1 MIEEKNLEQ
10 NSAEEQSSFAL
21 LLDIW
26 NIVLL
31 RWPWIVLSV
40 LICLGGAFAY
50 LRYATPT
57 YSASAKLLVKNDDS
71 KNKRAA
77 AGQMNLSELGIISN
91 TDGFDNE
98 LEILKSTSIS
108 ESTVRAL
115 DLNIRYFIHGHIKE
129 QELYKVSPVVV
140 TMNDEDSEAQKFP
153 LYLKISAKGNGIK
166 IDARYK
172 TEKDPV
178 KTYTLNSLPGSI
190 QTTIGTLYFA
200 KRDFKSSSIHG
211 KEVQP
216 GNMSLSKLPSELEVI
231 IYPLKKVAAMYSK
244 ALEVAPSSK
253 TTTVANMNLKDSEPE
268 RALDYINQLMI
279 SYNEDANQDKNEVAT
294 KTKEFI
300 NDRLEEIGIE
310 LNATEEDLENFK
322 KNNDLINLT
331 NDATTA
337 LASTTSYQ
345 KEQVEIETQITLVNS
360 LIEYVAAPQNQ
371 MQVIP
376 SGLGIDDK
384 LLNTEVTKYNENLLQ
399 YNRLIKSGSENN
411 PTVIKLADEINNARV
426 AIQQSLRNILADLK
440 IQKRSIDN
448 QYALFSGKISST
460 PTHERILND
469 IGRQQEIKAQLYLTL
484 LQKREENLISLAST
498 ATKAKWLNHPAV
510 IGKVSPKSHIILLI
524 ALILGL
530 AIPLGIFYLI
540 EMLRFRIEGQAD
552 VEKLTKLP
560 LLADIPLSHKLA
572 NQDKRAVVVSENSN
586 NTMEECFRGL
596 RTNIRF
602 VLSGDEK
609 VIQCTSAI
617 PGEGKTFVCTN
628 LAMSFALLG
637 KKVIVVGLDIRKPQL
652 IRLFNL
658 PADKRGITNF
668 LADEKADFSYL
679 EEQIFNGV
687 MNPNLDVLPAGIIP
701 PNPGELISRTR
712 LDEAINYLRSKYD
725 IVMLDTPPVGLV
737 SDTIEIGRTADATLV
752 VCRADYSL
760 KSNFELI
767 NGLNND
773 KKLPKMSMVLN
784 GVDLNKR
791 KYGYYYGYGK
801 YGKYGYHKYGKYGH
815 YGHYG
820 TYGTYGNSDKQGKAH
835 VEK

>member
-1 MIEEKNLEQ
+1 MIEEKTLEQ
-10 NSAEEQSSFAL
+10 NGTEEQSSTAII
-21 LLDIW
+21 LDIW

-31 RWPWIVLSV
+31 RWPWILLSV
-40 LICLGGAFAY
+40 IICMAGAFAY
-50 LRYATPT
+50 LRYTTPT
-57 YSASAKLLVKNDDS
+57 YSANAKILVKSDD
-71 KNKRAA
+71 NKRQRGV

-108 ESTVRAL
+108 QATVKAL
-115 DLNIRYFIHGHIKE
+115 DLNIRYFIHGRLKE
-129 QELYKVSPVVV
+129 QELYKTSPIVVA
-140 TMNDEDSEAQKFP
+140 MNDEDSEAQEEP
-153 LYLKISAKGNGIK
+153 LFLTITPKGKGIK
-166 IDARYK
+166 VDVKIK
-172 TEKDPV
+172 TEKAPV
-178 KTYTLNSLPGSI
+178 KTYTLNSLPGNI
-190 QTTIGTLYFA
+190 QTKAGILYFA
-200 KRDFKSSSIHG
+200 RQG
-211 KEVQP
+211 RER
-216 GNMSLSKLPSELEVI
+216 LSKLPSELKVI
-231 IYPLKKVAAMYSK
+231 ILPYKKVATMYTK
-244 ALEVAPSSK
+244 TLNVAPSSK
-253 TTTVANMNLKDSEPE
+253 TTTVANLSLIDTEPE
-268 RALDYINQLMI
+268 RALDYINQLMT

-300 NDRLEEIGIE
+300 NDRLSEIGSE
-310 LNATEEDLENFK
+310 LSATEADLEHFK
-322 KNNDLINLT
+322 KSNELINLA

-337 LASTTSYQ
+337 LQSTTNYQ
-345 KEQVEIETQITLVNS
+345 KEQVDIETQITLVNS
-360 LIEYVAAPQNQ
+360 LIEYVSSPQNQ
-371 MQVIP
+371 FQVIP
-376 SGLGIDDK
+376 SGLGIKDN
-384 LLNTEVTKYNENLLQ
+384 LLNTQITKYNESLLQ
-399 YNRLIKSGSENN
+399 YNRLVKSGGENN
-411 PTVIKLADEINNARV
+411 PTVAKLADEINSTLLAV
-426 AIQQSLRNILADLK
+426 QQSLRNILADLR

-498 ATKAKWLNHPAV
+498 ATKAKWLDRPFLM
-510 IGKVSPKSHIILLI
+510 GKVSPKSHIILLI

-552 VEKLTKLP
+552 VEKLTDLP

-572 NQDKRAVVVSENSN
+572 GSDKRAIVVSENSN

-596 RTNIRF
+596 RTNVRF
-602 VLSGDEK
+602 VLNGDEK

-652 IRLFNL
+652 VRLFNL

-668 LADEKADFSYL
+668 LADEKADFKYL

-712 LDEAINYLRSKYD
+712 LDDAINYLREKYD

-737 SDTIEIGRTADATLV
+737 SDTLEIGRTADATLV

-760 KSNFELI
+760 KSNFALI
-767 NGLNND
+767 NGMHED

-820 TYGTYGNSDKQGKAH
+820 TYGTYGTYGNKSGKAH

>member
-10 NSAEEQSSFAL
+10 NSAEEQSTSAL

-40 LICLGGAFAY
+40 IICLGCAFAY
-50 LRYATPT
+50 LRYTAPT
-57 YSASAKLLVKNDDS
+57 YAANAKILIKSDD
-71 KNKRAA
+71 NKGGRVG
-77 AGQMNLSELGIISN
+77 AGQMNLSELGIVSN
-91 TDGFDNE
+91 TDGFENE

-108 ESTVRAL
+108 QAVVKAL
-115 DLNIRYFIHGHIKE
+115 DLNIRYFTHGRIKE
-129 QELYKVSPVVV
+129 QELYKNSPIVVA
-140 TMNDEDSEAQKFP
+140 MNDEDREALDQSIFLSISQKG
-153 LYLKISAKGNGIK
+153 KGIK
-166 IDARYK
+166 IDAKLKRPDAPSK
-172 TEKDPV
+172 S
-178 KTYTLNSLPGSI
+178 YTLSSLPGSI
-190 QTTIGTLYFA
+190 QTSAGILYFA
-200 KRDFKSSSIHG
+200 AQGKTRLSSLPSDLKVIINPYKS
-211 KEVQP
+211 V
-216 GNMSLSKLPSELEVI
+216 GNM
-231 IYPLKKVAAMYSK
+231 YAARFG
-244 ALEVAPSSK
+244 AAPSSK
-253 TTTVANMNLKDSEPE
+253 TTTVAILSITDSEPE
-268 RALDYINQLMI
+268 RAVDFIDQMMI

-300 NDRLEEIGIE
+300 NDRLEEIGEE
-310 LNATEEDLENFK
+310 LNATEADLEHFK
-322 KNNDLINLT
+322 KSNDLINLA

-345 KEQVEIETQITLVNS
+345 KEQVNIETQITLVNS
-360 LIEYVAAPQNQ
+360 LMDYVSSPQNQ
-371 MQVIP
+371 FQIIP
-376 SGLGIDDK
+376 SGLGINDQ
-384 LLNTEVTKYNENLLQ
+384 LLNTQITKYNNDLLQ
-399 YNRLIKSGSENN
+399 YNRLVKSGGENN
-411 PTVIKLADEINNARV
+411 PTVAKLADDINNTQA
-426 AIQQSLRNILADLK
+426 AIVQSLRNITADLK
-440 IQKRSIDN
+440 IQKRSIDS
-448 QYALFSGKISST
+448 QYALFAGKVSST

-469 IGRQQEIKAQLYLTL
+469 IGRQQEIKAQLYLSL

-498 ATKAKWLNHPAV
+498 ATKAKWLNHPALA
-510 IGKVSPKSHIILLI
+510 GKVSPKSHMILLI

-552 VEKLTKLP
+552 VEKLTNLP
-560 LLADIPLSHKLA
+560 LLADIPLSHRLA
-572 NQDKRAVVVSENSN
+572 NQDKRAIVVSENSN

-602 VLSGDEK
+602 ILSGDEK

-668 LADEKADFSYL
+668 LADEKADFNYL
-679 EEQIFNGV
+679 EDQIFNGV

-701 PNPGELISRTR
+701 PNPGELISRVR

-725 IVMLDTPPVGLV
+725 IVLLDTPPVGLV
-737 SDTIEIGRTADATLV
+737 SDTLEIGRTADATLV
-752 VCRADYSL
+752 ICRADYSL
-760 KSNFELI
+760 KSNFDLI
-767 NGLNND
+767 NGINND

-820 TYGTYGNSDKQGKAH
+820 TYGTYGNSDKQSKAH

>member
-10 NSAEEQSSFAL
+10 NSAEEQSTSAL

-40 LICLGGAFAY
+40 IICLGCAFAY
-50 LRYATPT
+50 LRYTAPT
-57 YSASAKLLVKNDDS
+57 YAANAKILIKSDDS
-71 KNKRAA
+71 KGGRVG
-77 AGQMNLSELGIISN
+77 AGQMNLSELGIVSN
-91 TDGFDNE
+91 TDGFENE

-108 ESTVRAL
+108 QAVVKAL
-115 DLNIRYFIHGHIKE
+115 DLNIRYFTHGRIKE
-129 QELYKVSPVVV
+129 QELYKNSPIVVA
-140 TMNDEDSEAQKFP
+140 MNDEDREALDQSIFLSISQKG
-153 LYLKISAKGNGIK
+153 KGIK
-166 IDARYK
+166 IDAKLKRPDAPSK
-172 TEKDPV
+172 S
-178 KTYTLNSLPGSI
+178 YTLSSLPGSI
-190 QTTIGTLYFA
+190 QTSAGILYFA
-200 KRDFKSSSIHG
+200 AQGKTRLSSLPSDLKVIINPYKS
-211 KEVQP
+211 V
-216 GNMSLSKLPSELEVI
+216 GNM
-231 IYPLKKVAAMYSK
+231 YAARFG
-244 ALEVAPSSK
+244 ANPSSK
-253 TTTVANMNLKDSEPE
+253 TTTVAILSITDSEPQ
-268 RALDYINQLMI
+268 RAVDFIDQMMI

-300 NDRLEEIGIE
+300 NDRLEEIGEE
-310 LNATEEDLENFK
+310 LNATEADLEHFK
-322 KNNDLINLT
+322 KSNDLINLA

-345 KEQVEIETQITLVNS
+345 KEQVNIETQITLVNS
-360 LIEYVAAPQNQ
+360 LMDYVSSPQNQ
-371 MQVIP
+371 FQIIP
-376 SGLGIDDK
+376 SGLGINDQ
-384 LLNTEVTKYNENLLQ
+384 LLNTQITKYNNDLLQ
-399 YNRLIKSGSENN
+399 YNRLVKSGGENN
-411 PTVIKLADEINNARV
+411 PTVAKLADDINNTQA
-426 AIQQSLRNILADLK
+426 AIVQSLRNITADLK
-440 IQKRSIDN
+440 IQKRSIDS
-448 QYALFSGKISST
+448 QYALFAGKVSST

-469 IGRQQEIKAQLYLTL
+469 IGRQQEIKAQLYLSL

-498 ATKAKWLNHPAV
+498 ATKAKWLNHPALA
-510 IGKVSPKSHIILLI
+510 GKVSPKSHMILLI

-552 VEKLTKLP
+552 VEKLTNLP
-560 LLADIPLSHKLA
+560 LLADIPLSHRLA
-572 NQDKRAVVVSENSN
+572 NQDKRAIVVSENSN

-602 VLSGDEK
+602 ILSGDEK

-668 LADEKADFSYL
+668 LADEKADFNYL
-679 EEQIFNGV
+679 EDQIFNGV

-701 PNPGELISRTR
+701 PNPGELISRVR

-725 IVMLDTPPVGLV
+725 IVLLDTPPVGLV
-737 SDTIEIGRTADATLV
+737 SDTLEIGRTADATLV
-752 VCRADYSL
+752 ICRADYSL
-760 KSNFELI
+760 KSNFDLI
-767 NGLNND
+767 NGINND

-820 TYGTYGNSDKQGKAH
+820 TYGTYGNSDKQSKAH